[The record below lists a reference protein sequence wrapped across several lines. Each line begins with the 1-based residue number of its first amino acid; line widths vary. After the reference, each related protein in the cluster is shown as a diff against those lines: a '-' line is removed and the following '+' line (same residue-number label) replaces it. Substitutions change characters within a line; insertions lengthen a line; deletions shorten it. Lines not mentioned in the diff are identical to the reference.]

1 MVLLLY
7 MLKMDDVFSY
17 SLEVVI
23 TTLVTVLHSQ
33 QNIIV
38 IFKLL
43 QCAGAFP

>member
-23 TTLVTVLHSQ
+23 TTPHDILSQ
-33 QNIIV
+33 YFTHNKI
-38 IFKLL
+38 LL
-43 QCAGAFP
+43 

>member
-43 QCAGAFP
+43 RCAGAFP